1 MAIQFKEIRQYLAR
15 NARLSI
21 CFEDGYYQDYLM
33 VSDIPTEKYKDLYV
47 YGIGM
52 VDVEFPK
59 DIYTSPQNLD
69 DASSSIKIKECTF
82 EPAIEIV
89 LHKIPRD
96 IKRKAEELLL
106 FKDIKPYLQIGR
118 NFAVVN
124 REDWSYRLYEWK
136 RDIPD
141 EYDDKFVFGIGME
154 DNFDENDKDIIKAL
168 EKRSYDSCMNKRMV
182 IVLSDTGR
190 TDIENVKCEEVDSES
205 TEAAGLNKQTTYG
218 KGPFFLLVTADEWNH
233 DDDQWLGIYVSKKEA
248 SRNNSSKMS
257 ILVIDDL
264 WLMATQNTYTTK
276 KEEIEEILSKIKQ
289 LVEQEIITVLALVL
303 LSKYAPNNYSLR
315 KELESYGN
323 FIRWA
328 DLIVKSSSEI

>member
-15 NARLSI
+15 NVRLSI
-21 CFEDGYYQDYLM
+21 CFEDGYYHDYLM
-33 VSDIPTEKYKDLYV
+33 ISDIPAEKYKDLYV

-52 VDVEFPK
+52 VDVEFSK

-69 DASSSIKIKECTF
+69 DTSSSIKIKECTF

-96 IKRKAEELLL
+96 IKRKAEGLLL

-124 REDWSYRLYEWK
+124 REDWSYKLYEWK

-141 EYDDKFVFGIGME
+141 EYNDKFVFGIGMQ

-168 EKRSYDSCMNKRMV
+168 EIRGYDSCMNKRMV

-190 TDIENVKCEEVDSES
+190 TDIENVRGVIC
-205 TEAAGLNKQTTYG
+205 
-218 KGPFFLLVTADEWNH
+218 
-233 DDDQWLGIYVSKKEA
+233 
-248 SRNNSSKMS
+248 RN
-257 ILVIDDL
+257 
-264 WLMATQNTYTTK
+264 
-276 KEEIEEILSKIKQ
+276 
-289 LVEQEIITVLALVL
+289 
-303 LSKYAPNNYSLR
+303 
-315 KELESYGN
+315 
-323 FIRWA
+323 
-328 DLIVKSSSEI
+328 

>member
-21 CFEDGYYQDYLM
+21 CFEDGYYHDYLM
-33 VSDIPTEKYKDLYV
+33 ISDIPAEKYKDLYV

-52 VDVEFPK
+52 VDVEFSK
-59 DIYTSPQNLD
+59 DIYTFPRNAD
-69 DASSSIKIKECTF
+69 DTTISIKDVTL

-89 LHKIPRD
+89 LRETPRD
-96 IKRKAEELLL
+96 IERKAEEVLL

-124 REDWSYRLYEWK
+124 REDWSYKLYEWK

-168 EKRSYDSCMNKRMV
+168 KKRDYDSFMNKRMV

-205 TEAAGLNKQTTYG
+205 TEVAGLNKQTTYG
-218 KGPFFLLVTADEWNH
+218 KGPFLLLVTADEWNH

-248 SRNNSSKMS
+248 KEAYDRAVALWDEEREHMHYSTSQRVAMFEY
-257 ILVIDDL
+257 IAEDDRFR
-264 WLMATQNTYTTK
+264 
-276 KEEIEEILSKIKQ
+276 E
-289 LVEQEIITVLALVL
+289 VE
-303 LSKYAPNNYSLR
+303 R
-315 KELESYGN
+315 KEL
-323 FIRWA
+323 
-328 DLIVKSSSEI
+328 D

>member
-15 NARLSI
+15 NTRLSI

-33 VSDIPTEKYKDLYV
+33 ISDIPTEKYKDLYV

-52 VDVEFPK
+52 VDVEFSK
-59 DIYTSPQNLD
+59 DIYTFPRNAD
-69 DASSSIKIKECTF
+69 DTTISIKDVTL

-89 LHKIPRD
+89 LCETPRD
-96 IKRKAEELLL
+96 IERKAEEVLL

-124 REDWSYRLYEWK
+124 REDWSYKLYEWK
-136 RDIPD
+136 REIPD
-141 EYDDKFVFGIGME
+141 EYDDKYVFGIGME

-168 EKRSYDSCMNKRMV
+168 ERREYDSYMNKRMV

-190 TDIENVKCEEVDSES
+190 TDIENVKCKGVDSGS

-248 SRNNSSKMS
+248 KEAYDRAVAWWDEEREHMHYSTSQRVAMFEY
-257 ILVIDDL
+257 IAEDDRFR
-264 WLMATQNTYTTK
+264 
-276 KEEIEEILSKIKQ
+276 E
-289 LVEQEIITVLALVL
+289 VE
-303 LSKYAPNNYSLR
+303 R
-315 KELESYGN
+315 KEL
-323 FIRWA
+323 
-328 DLIVKSSSEI
+328 D